1 MFRNND
7 STSNPAE
14 GPERGDLLLGLVF
27 CGDPCGEDRLR
38 GARGVDVAEEVD
50 ALAKWG
56 GIDEAIS
63 PVYGGRYELSK
74 PLLVLWTT
82 IEEGR

>member
-1 MFRNND
+1 LFRNND
-7 STSNPAE
+7 STSNPAD
-14 GPERGDLLLGLVF
+14 GPDRGDLLLGLVF
-27 CGDPCGEDRLR
+27 CGDPCGEERLR

-63 PVYGGRYELSK
+63 PGAMGIAIPVWLI
-74 PLLVLWTT
+74 LVLW
-82 IEEGR
+82 IKMGEGR

>member
-7 STSNPAE
+7 STSNPAD

-63 PVYGGRYELSK
+63 PVAVEILTSVRLS
-74 PLLVLWTT
+74 LVLWIT

>member
-1 MFRNND
+1 LFRNND

-27 CGDPCGEDRLR
+27 CGDPWGEDRLR

-63 PVYGGRYELSK
+63 PELWDFCMATPVVVDK
-74 PLLVLWTT
+74 DWRW
-82 IEEGR
+82 EMRK